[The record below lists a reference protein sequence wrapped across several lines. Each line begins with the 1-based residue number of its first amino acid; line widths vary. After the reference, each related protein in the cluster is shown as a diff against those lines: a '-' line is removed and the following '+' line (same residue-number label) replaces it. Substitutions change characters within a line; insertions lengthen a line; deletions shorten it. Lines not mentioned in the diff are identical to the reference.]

1 LGTFQMAGHGVTSK
15 SDRITKKKAIVNI
28 KQLFRV

>member
-1 LGTFQMAGHGVTSK
+1 MAGHGVTSK

-28 KQLFRV
+28 KQVFRV